1 MRRSSRQGQQPLFLF
16 AGNLTFLCTAATTS
30 SLREAQGLTTFRYGY
45 DGDFGNISP
54 ANSSGAYHASE
65 LPLIFGTAG
74 LFHGPSTAY
83 EDAVSINLQDLWLDF
98 ARDPQ
103 QGLQGAGFEA
113 GGAVLLGDSDM
124 LLKAITAQDLDG
136 SCPL

>member
-1 MRRSSRQGQQPLFLF
+1 MRRSSRQEQQPLFLF

-65 LPLIFGTAG
+65 LPSYSAPRGYFMGPRQATRMRALIASEHVTPDCKEHHSHIVAEAAGSETFWLEFGVRT
-74 LFHGPSTAY
+74 
-83 EDAVSINLQDLWLDF
+83 
-98 ARDPQ
+98 
-103 QGLQGAGFEA
+103 
-113 GGAVLLGDSDM
+113 
-124 LLKAITAQDLDG
+124 
-136 SCPL
+136 